1 MNMISNQ
8 RVITCINDVRQF
20 CEQNTGGSQFINFL
34 DKLEKY
40 VTRVQFSAANA
51 GVQKDIASYLK
62 KVNSFPK
69 LYSYVLTCMMRYAL
83 YFICSVIREK

>member
-8 RVITCINDVRQF
+8 RVTTCINDVRQF
-20 CEQNTGGSQFINFL
+20 CEQNTGGSQFFNFL

-62 KVNSFPK
+62 KSEFISENV
-69 LYSYVLTCMMRYAL
+69 
-83 YFICSVIREK
+83 FICINMYDALCIIFYMFCN